1 MVQALVL
8 ADDATGALE
17 LGALLAAAGIST
29 IVGFDSER
37 SVYGVDAVVFDTE
50 TRHLPP
56 LEARSRVAAIARRWP
71 VPHIFKKTD
80 STLRGNI
87 GVEFDALLEV
97 HPQRQLHYAP
107 AYPRLGRTV
116 VNGVLLVHGRPVAQS
131 EFASD
136 PFNPVTESHIPT
148 LLANSVSKPVTVH
161 DGVCDED
168 LQAVAVKGRGDLCAG
183 PGGFARHWI
192 DALPIQ
198 RGVAPALPRVTSL
211 LVVCGSLH
219 PVSQRQARQAQ
230 QLPNV
235 RVLLE
240 HLSGPAIAALREERF
255 DSIAIFGGD
264 TAYGILS
271 ALSCAEAI
279 PLGEVLPGVPVST
292 IFIDGRRIILI
303 TKAGGFGED
312 GVVAEILDALR
323 SPK

>member
-29 IVGFDSER
+29 IVGFVPER
-37 SVYGVDAVVFDTE
+37 PVYGVDAVVFDTE
-50 TRHLPP
+50 TRHLSPQ
-56 LEARSRVAAIARRWP
+56 EARRRVTASARQWP

-107 AYPRLGRTV
+107 AYPLLGRTV
-116 VNGVLLVHGRPVAQS
+116 VNGVLWVNGRPVTES

-148 LLANSVSKPVTVH
+148 LLAKSMSKPVIVH
-161 DGVCDED
+161 DGVCEED
-168 LQAVAVKGRGDLCAG
+168 LRAVALKGKGDLCAG
-183 PGGFARHWI
+183 PGGFARYWI
-192 DALPIQ
+192 DALPIH
-198 RGVAPALPRVTSL
+198 RGVPPALPRVKSL

-219 PVSQRQARQAQ
+219 PVSQRQARQAKE
-230 QLPNV
+230 LPNV
-235 RVLLE
+235 RVLIE
-240 HLSGPAIAALREERF
+240 HRSGPAIAALREERF
-255 DSIAIFGGD
+255 DAVAIFGGD

-271 ALSCAEAI
+271 ELGCTEVMPI
-279 PLGEVLPGVPVST
+279 GEVVPGVPVST
-292 IFIDGRRIILI
+292 IFTDGDRLTLI

-323 SPK
+323 GPK

>member
-29 IVGFDSER
+29 VVGFAPER

-56 LEARSRVAAIARRWP
+56 PEARSRVAAIARRWP

-87 GVEFDALLEV
+87 GVEFDALLEA

-116 VNGVLLVHGRPVAQS
+116 VNGVLLLNGRPVAES
-131 EFASD
+131 KFAVD

-148 LLANSVSKPVTVH
+148 LLANSTARPVTVY
-161 DGVCDED
+161 DGEREED
-168 LQAVAVKGRGDLCAG
+168 LQAVAVKGKGDLCAG
-183 PGGFARHWI
+183 PGGLARYWI

-198 RGVAPALPRVTSL
+198 RGVAPALPRVNSL

-219 PVSQRQARQAQ
+219 PVSQRQARQAREM
-230 QLPNV
+230 PNV
-235 RVLLE
+235 RVLIE
-240 HLSGPAIAALREERF
+240 HRSEPAIAALREERF
-255 DSIAIFGGD
+255 DALAIFGGD
-264 TAYGILS
+264 TAYVILS
-271 ALSCAEAI
+271 ALGCSEVNPIGEA
-279 PLGEVLPGVPVST
+279 LPGVPVST
-292 IFIDGRRIILI
+292 IFLDGRRITLI

-323 SPK
+323 GPK